1 MNTTHGL
8 CLRACSEGG
17 KEGGREGKERKGER
31 EGKRERKEER
41 EGGKEG
47 GREEGKE
54 GKIQRNKVKEREDR
68 KRGKEGEGERV
79 KRDQGLNIPFPPH
92 FIFPQKELLIPKSF
106 LILAAP
112 TPTNIS
118 SNSEPDTK
126 KNGTS
131 ASPAM
136 AFARR
141 VLPVPGGPIK
151 SKPGE
156 EGNI

>member
-1 MNTTHGL
+1 M
-8 CLRACSEGG
+8 
-17 KEGGREGKERKGER
+17 KERE
-31 EGKRERKEER
+31 KRERER
-41 EGGKEG
+41 E
-47 GREEGKE
+47 
-54 GKIQRNKVKEREDR
+54 
-68 KRGKEGEGERV
+68 
-79 KRDQGLNIPFPPH
+79 GLNIPFPPH
-92 FIFPQKELLIPKSF
+92 FTFPQKELYIGLIPKSF

-141 VLPVPGGPIK
+141 VLPVPGGPIN
-151 SKPGE
+151 SKPGKRE
-156 EGNI
+156 IYDRCGHTTAY